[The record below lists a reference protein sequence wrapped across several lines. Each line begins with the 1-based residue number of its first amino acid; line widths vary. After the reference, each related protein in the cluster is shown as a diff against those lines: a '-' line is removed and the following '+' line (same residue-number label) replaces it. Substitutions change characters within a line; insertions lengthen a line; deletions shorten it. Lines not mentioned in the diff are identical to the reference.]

1 MDRRLSERIED
12 ARDPR
17 RIRHS
22 TADLVRTACLLAAQ
36 GRRDHDHAT
45 VLRDD
50 PAFRL
55 ATSGR
60 AGTTPLADEMPSDP
74 LLDLHRTRG
83 KAEGQMGE

>member
-1 MDRRLSERIED
+1 MDRWLSKRIED

-36 GRRDHDHAT
+36 GRRDHDDAT
-45 VLRDD
+45 VLWGD
-50 PAFRL
+50 PALRL

-60 AGTTPLADEMPSDP
+60 AGTTRL
-74 LLDLHRTRG
+74 
-83 KAEGQMGE
+83 AEGRTAWHRSPRCRG